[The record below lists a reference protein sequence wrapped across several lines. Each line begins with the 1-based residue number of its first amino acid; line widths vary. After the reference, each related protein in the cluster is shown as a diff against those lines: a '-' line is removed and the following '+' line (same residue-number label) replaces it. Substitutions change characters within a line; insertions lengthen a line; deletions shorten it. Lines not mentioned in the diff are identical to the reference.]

1 MEKDQLQDVT
11 VPIAVQPLD
20 SNRDLTMFPLNNFL
34 ISIWQHLLKQLNT
47 FKFILLFGVSF
58 YVGH

>member
-20 SNRDLTMFPLNNFL
+20 SNRDLNNFL